1 MSNRN
6 NLFLQDS
13 DQVLI
18 IFSKVFGIVA
28 LSTLTLQLMRS
39 GDRSETWDKLIFAT
53 AIVVGIAGFVSIFLL
68 KTKSF
73 RLDLIT
79 LIAAFAGILLGVGG
93 IEEHDP
99 INGVVLS
106 NRLWL
111 GFGPFALALLLAIA
125 LIVWKVWDW
134 QNLNKAWKALLSL
147 ITLVTISLASLSLF
161 QDSKSIIDPDH
172 SEYVLNEVMAI
183 RAGNWPFESFIP
195 QYQTVYTFLCS
206 SL

>member
-1 MSNRN
+1 
-6 NLFLQDS
+6 
-13 DQVLI
+13 
-18 IFSKVFGIVA
+18 
-28 LSTLTLQLMRS
+28 MRS

-79 LIAAFAGILLGVGG
+79 LTAAFAGILLGVGG

-147 ITLVTISLASLSLF
+147 IALAAISLASLSFF

-195 QYQTVYTFLCS
+195 QYQTHHLVWLAINRVS
-206 SL
+206 HSLSLELSLDGQCGRHKTLELQQR

>member
-99 INGVVLS
+99 INTVEKPVSVDGESDAVAHFQRGEGRDMASVHGAYGVAWGIAVL
-106 NRLWL
+106 
-111 GFGPFALALLLAIA
+111 
-125 LIVWKVWDW
+125 
-134 QNLNKAWKALLSL
+134 
-147 ITLVTISLASLSLF
+147 
-161 QDSKSIIDPDH
+161 
-172 SEYVLNEVMAI
+172 
-183 RAGNWPFESFIP
+183 
-195 QYQTVYTFLCS
+195 
-206 SL
+206 